1 MEILITNDIKICVQ
15 PKYEPEYSQPPA
27 SKYIFS
33 YQITIENLGQDTVQL
48 LRRHWII
55 WDSNGATREVEGEGV
70 VGQQPVLEPG
80 ESYTYSSWCNLTT
93 PIGKMFG
100 VFLMC
105 KTTEEQ
111 QFLVTIPEFRLI
123 SPAVLN

>member
-15 PKYEPEYSQPPA
+15 PRYEPEYSQPPA

-33 YQITIENLGQDTVQL
+33 YQISIENIGQDTVQL

-55 WDSNGATREVEGEGV
+55 WDSNGSTREVEGEGV

-80 ESYTYSSWCNLTT
+80 ESYTYSSWCNLST

-100 VFLMC
+100 VYLMC
-105 KTTEEQ
+105 KEADTQ

-123 SPAVLN
+123 APAILN